1 MKLFLGLRNDDS
13 LMKAYAR
20 GEARAFN
27 ELYSRHKDGL
37 YRFILRA
44 SPNQNIAEDL
54 AQETWASVIKRA
66 SSYEPKGY
74 FKTWLYTVARHKLID
89 FLRSQSHKIQTQVQ
103 ADSDVDDRAG
113 ASHDEAI
120 SELNVHRLLEKI
132 KQLPA
137 EQREAFVLKEEGFSL
152 AEISDITKVEQETV
166 KSRIRYA
173 RTRLR
178 NDLGISKEVVS

>member
-1 MKLFLGLRNDDS
+1 MTLFLGLRNDDS

-37 YRFILRA
+37 YRFLLRA
-44 SPNQNIAEDL
+44 SPSQTIAEDL

-66 SSYEPKGY
+66 SAYEAKGY

-89 FLRSQSHKIQTQVQ
+89 LLRSQSHKIQTQVQ
-103 ADSDVDDRAG
+103 SDTEVEERVV
-113 ASHDEAI
+113 SHDNEAL

-152 AEISDITKVEQETV
+152 AEISSITHVEQETV